1 MKDDKDPPVTAISST
16 EKPTTGSLAVNVKL
30 YGLSLVVVVVFIFK
44 LDILVA
50 PIDFVG
56 FFVSIIIFLLKDN
69 DPLSPGV
76 GRATL
81 AALP

>member
-1 MKDDKDPPVTAISST
+1 M
-16 EKPTTGSLAVNVKL
+16 NVKFN
-30 YGLSLVVVVVFIFK
+30 GLSLVVVVVFIFK
-44 LDILVA
+44 LDELVA
-50 PIDFVG
+50 LIAIVG

-81 AALP
+81 ATFPKLSFIDPLLRFNALEEV